1 MNKILS
7 WKIKAGVYA
16 YIYLPEQTTHVST
29 RIPEDSE
36 KWHTII
42 GAISKWEESEY
53 KHNFDIMADEVKK
66 RYGVTIPW
74 KDEYFN
80 FADGNYVND
89 VNIIMLAGDG
99 GGEGNGSIGDGIGGE
114 NDVFDEFKEAIQ
126 AEINAM
132 AAAINAKNEAVKASI
147 EQNVTETISDALS
160 TINETNKEL
169 DNVRTDLLDKLSGAT
184 EAIEKAS
191 ALFDLGEGN
200 ITAEDIQSALISVE
214 EYGGWMSAYS
224 ANVINMWTDY
234 DAINQEMGSVGDA
247 VDAKKGLFTKIATH
261 IDTINET
268 VGTVEDTVNAS
279 LGLAQ
284 TVATWVDASA
294 STVTDAKSWIDA
306 KNGII
311 SDTLNYINGDED
323 DTRSLKHDMNV
334 LSGTIISEASTRID
348 GRVTNVMNEINA
360 MSASVTTQITTLGE
374 GVDSALTS
382 VGTKFEAVCA
392 TVKTWITKTEE
403 LSGTAKDLRDEWTTQ
418 SGMIRSVSDMVAKTD
433 DYGCVLGYVVVEETD
448 ERIELYKRINDDVHE
463 SVMDLEPNV
472 WYKLGTREKLSE
484 ELQPLASAYYSFKM
498 GSYISQ
504 KADEVVM
511 SVVNDTGKTAA
522 IRLAIA
528 DDTATMGM
536 IADKI
541 IMSGNV
547 IMGAMSALTANI
559 GGILIGD
566 GQIKTIKGVEDK
578 TGMSTG
584 QTSTFHLDGR
594 TGGFSASGAYIR
606 GAIQATSLTLC
617 GKGENGS
624 DTSFEEYLDGKI
636 PTSENIYQQVY
647 NFINSEEFEN
657 MLSDGFITYDE
668 MYDYVD
674 SLDLGL
680 SENETKDLVEK
691 MVNARIPN
699 VETKTE
705 NGVTTHTYS
714 YVDENGERH
723 ENTWTTIENGDYVVL
738 DKNYTG
744 NSGTFI
750 FSKDGLLQANNAII
764 YGEIHANT
772 GEIGGFSIGN
782 NILKVKDAD
791 TDDTLAFL
799 NGSETYDDAEKGVL
813 ILGAGVN
820 KGKTLYKYT
829 SNEINVAGLNTIF
842 LDTVYRVTSSVTKTL
857 KIKAYTGTTNGNI
870 LKTCEAISGDVRYE
884 ITTITGGSKSD
895 DEVVVGT
902 YKDDDGEEITVSQK
916 GEVVLYNNNIVDG
929 NLSRERIVF
938 TYSGK
943 ELKLD
948 DSVISDIN
956 LNTKIYSDGTI
967 ETERLTCEDGFF
979 GGEIDSN
986 GIFKGSLI
994 NANGSLKNISIDGG
1008 YIRGNMAVEKYDTFV
1023 ANSNYNTY
1031 FDINSYP
1038 LDSVVDDVTFH
1049 EIRGYQYDVQNSNG
1063 NNNGKPYGPV
1073 SVVLSKFVV
1082 KSGATVT
1089 FPKMKASLARYVPTS
1104 RCNGIA
1110 LIGIECTYTPLDKEL
1125 VNGNI
1130 FNYSA
1135 YSEGF
1140 CRKNKSRETIGFEI
1154 VSGSSLNNGVVSGNN
1169 LTYKFKTDTIVET
1182 KLIFY
1187 FHLST
1192 YFWLGG
1198 DKAAGHVSVSAG
1210 RAMIK
1215 NDDKNNG
1222 LHIRPNGFYAKYG
1235 AYTFSVTES
1244 GITMDIQGK
1253 LSPTGDEN
1261 TYKFALTEKGISVY
1275 TTDAPPIYV
1284 TDEQFEFAANSNTT
1298 LPVPDSNT
1306 IFTKW

>member
-7 WKIKAGVYA
+7 WKIKSGIYA
-16 YIYLPEQTTHVST
+16 YIYIPNSNSYISK
-29 RIPEDSE
+29 RIPEDSPLWE
-36 KWHTII
+36 TII
-42 GAISKWEESEY
+42 GTISGWDINEY
-53 KHNFDIMADEVKK
+53 KENFDKMSSEVSQKYGKTISWDEK
-66 RYGVTIPW
+66 
-74 KDEYFN
+74 YFN
-80 FADGNYVND
+80 FNDKNSFGN
-89 VNIIMLAGDG
+89 VNIVMLS
-99 GGEGNGSIGDGIGGE
+99 GEGGDANEENGGIIDDGE
-114 NDVFDEFKEAIQ
+114 VDVFDEFNKMLQ
-126 AEINAM
+126 AEIDAM
-132 AAAINAKNEAVKASI
+132 AAIINAKNEEVKAFV
-147 EQNVTETISDALS
+147 EKKVTETVADAKN
-160 TINETNKEL
+160 TINETVDALCAK
-169 DNVRTDLLDKLSGAT
+169 T
-184 EAIEKAS
+184 ESAIEQLNNASDAIDKAA
-191 ALFDLGEGN
+191 ALFEMGEGE
-200 ITAEDIQSALISVE
+200 ITAEKLQDALTTVS

-224 ANVINMWTDY
+224 GNVINMWADY
-234 DAINQEMGSVGDA
+234 DAANKSLGSVGEA
-247 VDAKKGLFTKIATH
+247 VDGKKGLFTRIGTH
-261 IDTINET
+261 IDTINTT
-268 VGTVEDTVNAS
+268 VGTVQETADASRGLAETLASWVNESAGTVANARSWLDASAATIGQTVDFIDVDNQNTTSLSSVMNALSGSIIDTAMKMDESGVTNVTREMNAS
-279 LGLAQ
+279 LGLIRDEI
-284 TVATWVDASA
+284 TNLSNGVD
-294 STVTDAKSWIDA
+294 
-306 KNGII
+306 GR
-311 SDTLNYINGDED
+311 L
-323 DTRSLKHDMNV
+323 RSLGQEM
-334 LSGTIISEASTRID
+334 
-348 GRVTNVMNEINA
+348 NA
-360 MSASVTTQITTLGE
+360 MSASM
-374 GVDSALTS
+374 A
-382 VGTKFEAVCA
+382 
-392 TVKTWITKTEE
+392 TWITVEY
-403 LSGTAKDLRDEWTTQ
+403 SGTVKDLRDSWDTV
-418 SGMIRSVSDMVAKTD
+418 SGMVRSVSDLVIKTD
-433 DYGCVLGYVVVEETD
+433 AYGPIAYTIGNDEKGIEDGLRVYKPEYIGIESEHPWTNIDGSIGYAETD
-448 ERIELYKRINDDVHE
+448 VVGE
-463 SVMDLEPNV
+463 
-472 WYKLGTREKLSE
+472 
-484 ELQPLASAYYSFKM
+484 YSTEM
-498 GSYISQ
+498 MSYISQ

-566 GQIKTIKGVEDK
+566 GEIKTIKGVDDK
-578 TGMSTG
+578 TGMGSE

-636 PTSENIYQQVY
+636 PTSENIYQHVY
-647 NFINSEEFEN
+647 NFINSEEFEK
-657 MLSDGFITYDE
+657 MLSDEFITYDE
-668 MYDYVD
+668 MYDYVG
-674 SLDLGL
+674 SLNLGL
-680 SENETKDLVEK
+680 SENETKDLVDK
-691 MVNARIPN
+691 IVNARIPN

-738 DKNYTG
+738 DKDYTG

-750 FSKDGLLQANNAII
+750 FNKNGLLQANNAII

-782 NILKVKDAD
+782 NILKVKDVD

-799 NGSETYDDAEKGVL
+799 NGSETYNDAEKGVL

-820 KGKTLYKYT
+820 KEKTLYKYT
-829 SNEINVAGLNTIF
+829 SNEANGAGLNTIF

-857 KIKAYTGTTNGNI
+857 KIKAYTGITEGNI

-884 ITTITGGSKSD
+884 ITTITGGGESD
-895 DEVVVGT
+895 DEVEVGT
-902 YKDDDGEEITVSQK
+902 YKDDAGEEITVTQK
-916 GEVVLYNNNIVDG
+916 GEVVLYNNKIVDG
-929 NLSRERIVF
+929 KLSRERIVF
-938 TYSGK
+938 TYSGN
-943 ELKLD
+943 EVKLAD
-948 DSVISDIN
+948 GIISDVN

-1031 FDINSYP
+1031 FDVNSYP
-1038 LDSVVDDVTFH
+1038 LDSMVDDVTFH
-1049 EIRGYQYDVQNSNG
+1049 EIRGYQYDVQNANG
-1063 NNNGKPYGPV
+1063 NNNGKSYGPV

-1089 FPKMKASLARYVPTS
+1089 FQKMKASLARYVPTS
-1104 RCNGIA
+1104 RCNGLG
-1110 LIGIECTYTPLDKEL
+1110 LIGIECTYTPLDKKL
-1125 VNGNI
+1125 DNGRI

-1154 VSGSSLNNGVVSGNN
+1154 VSGSSLNNSVVSGNN
-1169 LTYKFKTDTIVET
+1169 LTYKFCTDTIVET
-1182 KLIFY
+1182 TLNFY

-1210 RAMIK
+1210 RAIIK
-1215 NDDKNNG
+1215 NYDKNNG

-1253 LSPTGDEN
+1253 QSPTGSEK
-1261 TYKFALTEKGISVY
+1261 TYKFALTENGISGY
-1275 TTDAPPIYV
+1275 TTDAPPIYT
-1284 TDEQFEFAANSNTT
+1284 TDSRNYTTSNTT
-1298 LPVPDSNT
+1298 NNLNSPNSSLNGT
-1306 IFTKW
+1306 RW